1 MSHDHDPH
9 EFSLAPALENRWS
22 PRAFSRTEVLDSTV
36 LGSAFE
42 AARWAP
48 SSGNSQPWSF
58 VVGFR
63 GDETFGKIVA
73 SLASGNQV
81 WAEHAAALVANVAAV
96 VDAEGNPQSH
106 AIYDLGQAVAHFTI
120 QATTDGLMVH
130 QMGGFDAQMLGK
142 ELMLSSS
149 QRVVTVM
156 AVGSAGNPADLPEKL
171 QEREAQPRTR
181 KPLSDF
187 VEGSARYA

>member
-171 QEREAQPRTR
+171 QERVARPRTR
-181 KPLSDF
+181 KQLSDI

>member
-63 GDETFGKIVA
+63 GDERFGKIVA

-130 QMGGFDAQMLGK
+130 QMGGFDARMLGK

-171 QEREAQPRTR
+171 QEREARPRTR
-181 KPLSDF
+181 KQLSDI